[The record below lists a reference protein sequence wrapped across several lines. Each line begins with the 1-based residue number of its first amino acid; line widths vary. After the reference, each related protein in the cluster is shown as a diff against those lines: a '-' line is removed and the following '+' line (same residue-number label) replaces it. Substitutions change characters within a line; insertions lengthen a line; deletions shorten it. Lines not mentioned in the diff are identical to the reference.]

1 MRSRKSP
8 GLLGGEGKR
17 YKKMNGHGIA
27 SVFLAGLL
35 LDPYCG
41 GIGLWLSLPSCL
53 LALSALPPVPS
64 LPSFSQWPP
73 VTVLKPICG
82 LEKNLRINLR
92 STCPQDYPDFQ
103 VVFSVGGPDDPAV
116 PL

>member
-1 MRSRKSP
+1 MAMDS
-8 GLLGGEGKR
+8 LLSFLQGFFLISIVGG
-17 YKKMNGHGIA
+17 
-27 SVFLAGLL
+27 SVYGFL
-35 LDPYCG
+35 C
-41 GIGLWLSLPSCL
+41 LPAFWRFQHC
-53 LALSALPPVPS
+53 PPS

-92 STCPQDYPDFQ
+92 STCLQDYPDFQ
-103 VVFSVGGPDDPAV
+103 VVFSVGDPHDPAV